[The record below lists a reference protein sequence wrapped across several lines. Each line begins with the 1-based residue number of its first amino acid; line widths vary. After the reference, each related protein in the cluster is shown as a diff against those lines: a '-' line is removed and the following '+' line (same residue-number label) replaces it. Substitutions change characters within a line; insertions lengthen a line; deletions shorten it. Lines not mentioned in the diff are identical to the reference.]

1 MYAIMEY
8 IFLVLWFLF
17 LIKWA
22 DFLIDW
28 AWSIAKSFGISSLV
42 IWLTVVA
49 FGTSAP
55 EFVVSFM
62 ASLEGK
68 TQMAISNV
76 VGSNIVNV
84 LFILWVTALIFPVKM
99 PNSTI
104 KKEIPFA
111 ILVSFLLLV
120 LMSDVALGTGL
131 TNSMWVIDGIILLIF
146 FAGFLYYTYTISK
159 DGWND
164 DEEEIKEMAKWKSA
178 LYIIIGLAGLIYG
191 WQLIVNNAVII
202 AKSLG
207 MSDAFIGLTIIAIG
221 TSLPELASSIMAA
234 LKKKTDMAIGAIV
247 GSNIFNILW
256 ILGFSAA
263 FAQLDGYKGIEVDLI
278 VMIFAVVLL
287 LIFAFTPKKNILWRF
302 DGAVLVWVYVAYI
315 GYLLTTL

>member
-1 MYAIMEY
+1 
-8 IFLVLWFLF
+8 
-17 LIKWA
+17 
-22 DFLIDW
+22 
-28 AWSIAKSFGISSLV
+28 
-42 IWLTVVA
+42 
-49 FGTSAP
+49 
-55 EFVVSFM
+55 
-62 ASLEGK
+62 
-68 TQMAISNV
+68 MAISNV

-84 LFILWVTALIFPVKM
+84 LFILWVTALIFPVRM
-99 PNSTI
+99 PKSTI

-120 LMSDVALGTGL
+120 LMSDIALGTGL
-131 TNSMWVIDGIILLIF
+131 TNSMWMIDGAILLAF

-164 DEEEIKEMAKWKSA
+164 DEEEIKEMAKWKSS
-178 LYIIIGLAGLIYG
+178 LYIIIGLAWLIYG

-202 AKSLG
+202 AKTLG

-234 LKKKTDMAIGAIV
+234 LKKKTDMAIWAIV

-256 ILGFSAA
+256 ILGFSAF

-287 LIFAFTPKKNILWRF
+287 LIFAFTPRKNILWRF

-315 GYLLTTL
+315 AYLLNTL

>member
-1 MYAIMEY
+1 M
-8 IFLVLWFLF
+8 
-17 LIKWA
+17 
-22 DFLIDW
+22 
-28 AWSIAKSFGISSLV
+28 

-84 LFILWVTALIFPVKM
+84 LFILWVTALIFPVRM
-99 PNSTI
+99 PKSTI

-120 LMSDVALGTGL
+120 LMSDIALGTGL
-131 TNSMWVIDGIILLIF
+131 TNSMWMIDGAILLAF

-164 DEEEIKEMAKWKSA
+164 DEEEIKEMAKWKSS
-178 LYIIIGLAGLIYG
+178 LYIIIGLAWLIYG

-202 AKSLG
+202 AKTLG

-234 LKKKTDMAIGAIV
+234 LKKKTDMAIWAIV

-256 ILGFSAA
+256 ILGFSAF

-287 LIFAFTPKKNILWRF
+287 LIFAFTPRKNILWRF

-315 GYLLTTL
+315 AYLLNTL

>member
-1 MYAIMEY
+1 MEY
-8 IFLVLWFLF
+8 ILLVLWFIF

-22 DFLIDW
+22 DILIEW
-28 AWSIAKSFGISSLV
+28 AGSIAKSFGISSLV

-62 ASLEGK
+62 AALDGK

-99 PNSTI
+99 PKSTI

-111 ILVSFLLLV
+111 ILISFLLLV
-120 LMSDVALGTGL
+120 LISDLTLWTGSS
-131 TNSMWVIDGIILLIF
+131 NSLWVIDGSILLLC

-159 DGWND
+159 DGGND
-164 DEEEIKEMAKWKSA
+164 DEEKIKQMAKWKSI
-178 LYIIIGLAGLIYG
+178 LFIIGWLAGLIYG

-234 LKKKTDMAIGAIV
+234 LKKKTDMAIWAIV

-256 ILGFSAA
+256 ILGFSAT
-263 FAQLDGYKGIEVDLI
+263 FAQLDGYKWIEVDLMI
-278 VMIFAVVLL
+278 MIFAVVLL

-302 DGAVLVWVYVAYI
+302 DGVILIGVYVAYI
-315 GYLLTTL
+315 AYLLNTL